1 MKGDLLMKY
10 LLKGLFAFLF
20 LIDSNLASAGVADV
34 VKATAICTQNA
45 KCNFAVT
52 VKHEDSGWDHYANQ
66 WEVLSLEGEV
76 LGVRVLH
83 HPHVNE
89 QPFTRSLNGVSIP
102 PSIKKVKVRA
112 QDSVHG
118 YGGKE
123 VIVELKR

>member
-1 MKGDLLMKY
+1 MKY
-10 LLKGLFAFLF
+10 LVHGLFAFF
-20 LIDSNLASAGVADV
+20 FYIDSYQATAGVADV
-34 VKATAICTQNA
+34 VKAKAVCSQDST
-45 KCNFAVT
+45 CNFSVT
-52 VKHEDSGWDHYANQ
+52 LKHEDSGWDHYANR
-66 WEVLSLEGEV
+66 WEILSLDDKV

-89 QPFTRSLNGVSIP
+89 QPFTRSLHGISVP

-123 VIVELKR
+123 IIIELER